1 MAKNTENK
9 TPYEIK
15 ATVTLRNGK
24 LYVGEI
30 PICTL
35 TESEA
40 EEAGDSVES
49 LEAFVGSRLVEGLT
63 AWP

>member
-9 TPYEIK
+9 TPHETK
-15 ATVTLRNGK
+15 ATVTLRDGR

-40 EEAGDSVES
+40 EEAGNTVES
-49 LEAFVGSRLVEGLT
+49 LEAYVGVRLI
-63 AWP
+63 

>member
-15 ATVTLRNGK
+15 ATITLRDGR
-24 LYVGEI
+24 LYAGEI

-40 EEAGDSVES
+40 KEAGNSVES
-49 LEAFVGSRLVEGLT
+49 LEAFVGSRLI
-63 AWP
+63 

>member
-15 ATVTLRNGK
+15 ATVTLRDGR
-24 LYVGEI
+24 LYVGQI
-30 PICTL
+30 PICKL

-40 EEAGDSVES
+40 EEAGNTVES
-49 LEAFVGSRLVEGLT
+49 LEAYVGERLI
-63 AWP
+63 

>member
-15 ATVTLRNGK
+15 VTVTLRDGR

-40 EEAGDSVES
+40 KEAGNSVES
-49 LEAFVGSRLVEGLT
+49 LEAYVGERLI
-63 AWP
+63 